1 MKSDLQKKA
10 YWQSRRGLHEL
21 DLILIPFVKNY
32 FAELNK
38 INQFSFMELLEN
50 EDVVLMDWLVYKQ
63 IPPQQ
68 FIKIVDLILNI
79 EKFPTNE

>member
-1 MKSDLQKKA
+1 MKCDLQKKA

-21 DLILIPFVKNY
+21 ELILIPFVKNY
-32 FAELNK
+32 FSELNE
-38 INQFSFMELLEN
+38 INQLSIIELLDN

-63 IPPQQ
+63 DPPQQ

-79 EKFPTNE
+79 ENF

>member
-1 MKSDLQKKA
+1 
-10 YWQSRRGLHEL
+10 
-21 DLILIPFVKNY
+21 
-32 FAELNK
+32 
-38 INQFSFMELLEN
+38 MELLEN

>member
-1 MKSDLQKKA
+1 MKGDLQKKA

-21 DLILIPFVKNY
+21 ELILIPFVKNY
-32 FAELNK
+32 FSELNE
-38 INQFSFMELLEN
+38 INQLSIIELLDN

-63 IPPQQ
+63 DPPQQ

-79 EKFPTNE
+79 ENF